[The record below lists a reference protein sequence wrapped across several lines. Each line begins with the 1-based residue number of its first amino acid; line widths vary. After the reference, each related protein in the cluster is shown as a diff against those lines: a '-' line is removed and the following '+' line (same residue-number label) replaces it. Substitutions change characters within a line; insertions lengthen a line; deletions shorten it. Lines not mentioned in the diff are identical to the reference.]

1 MQLDNQKKILS
12 KIRLRKS
19 FKNCDNLACSMNYF
33 QFAKTTVESKI
44 SQNLRLV
51 EITQPAFT
59 CSKLAIE
66 TIEKGLKHV

>member
-1 MQLDNQKKILS
+1 
-12 KIRLRKS
+12 
-19 FKNCDNLACSMNYF
+19 MNYF
-33 QFAKTTVESKI
+33 QFAKTTVESRI

>member
-1 MQLDNQKKILS
+1 MQLDNQIKILS
-12 KIRLRKS
+12 KIRFRRS
-19 FKNCDNLACSMNYF
+19 FKNCDNLANSMNYF
-33 QFAKTTVESKI
+33 QFSKTTGESKI

-51 EITQPAFT
+51 EITKPAFT